1 MVSGMAG
8 RGLVAVVL
16 VCVALVPGR
25 AVAEHRQDE
34 VAPTTTTT
42 PPTTIVPTTLPPA
55 TTVPPTTT
63 AAPTTTVVSAP
74 TTTIP
79 DDPVPRVEGR
89 LQDIAAAVGLRQVG
103 HSWDFAVGHFD
114 GGPTEDLVI
123 ADHEHV
129 RVWVNRHGRFERYA
143 ALDAGDPH
151 GCAVADVDGNG
162 LTDVYCSHGSMKGG
176 GARPNRLFLQG
187 PRGRFIDSATA
198 YGVVDQF
205 GRGRRVTFGDFDHRA
220 GPDLFVGN
228 QFGRSDSRISRNR
241 VFFGAGAPPMVEAPP
256 IAAARAGA
264 LCVQA
269 ADQDGDGWQDI
280 LLCGGDEQHTQPSVA
295 TRLYLLRNVPD
306 GHGGRTFVDRS
317 AARGIALPRVEG
329 ARLAHLNG
337 DRRLDLVTVTNR
349 SVVVRPG
356 LSNGAFGPPAYS
368 HELSAGVS
376 VAVGDVDGRTGN
388 DIFVVQGCNES
399 GNVTDLLLVHRV
411 GFDYRPVTAP
421 LVGRGC
427 GDTAVT
433 MPVDGRV
440 GDEVI
445 VGNGRW
451 ATHGPYQVLT
461 FRRSE

>member
-1 MVSGMAG
+1 MAG

-16 VCVALVPGR
+16 VAAVVVPGR
-25 AVAEHRQDE
+25 AVAQHRQDE
-34 VAPTTTTT
+34 VAPTTTAT
-42 PPTTIVPTTLPPA
+42 PPTTIVVTTLPPT
-55 TTVPPTTT
+55 TTVPPTT
-63 AAPTTTVVSAP
+63 AGPTTTVVSVP

-79 DDPVPRVEGR
+79 DVPVPRAEGR
-89 LQDIAAAVGLRQVG
+89 LEDVAASVGLRQVG
-103 HSWDFAVGHFD
+103 HSWDLAVGHLD
-114 GGPTEDLVI
+114 AGPTEDLVI

-129 RVWVNRHGRFERYA
+129 RVWVNRRGRFERLA

-162 LTDVYCSHGSMKGG
+162 LTDVYCSHGSMKGS

-187 PRGRFIDSATA
+187 PAGRFVDRATA

-205 GRGRRVTFGDFDHRA
+205 GRGRRVAFGDFDHVP

-228 QFGRSDSRISRNR
+228 QFGRSDERISRNR
-241 VFFGAGAPPMVEAPP
+241 VFFGGEAPPMVESPP
-256 IAAARAGA
+256 IAAARVGA
-264 LCVQA
+264 LCVQV

-295 TRLYLLRNVPD
+295 TGLHLLRNVPD
-306 GHGGRTFVDRS
+306 GHGGRRFVER
-317 AARGIALPRVEG
+317 AAALGIALPRVEG

-356 LSNGAFGPPAYS
+356 LANGAFGAPVFS
-368 HELSAGVS
+368 HVLTAGVS
-376 VAVGDVDGRTGN
+376 VAVGDVDGRNGN
-388 DIFVVQGCNES
+388 DIFVVQGCNET
-399 GNVTDLLLVHRV
+399 GNVSDLLLVHRV
-411 GFDYRPVTAP
+411 GYDYRPVTAP
-421 LVGRGC
+421 PVGRGC

-433 MPVDGRV
+433 MAVDGRA
-440 GDEVI
+440 GDEVV

-451 ATHGPYQVLT
+451 ASHGPFQVLT
-461 FRRSE
+461 YRRSE